1 MSEMDDLGIDRDVLL
16 QTFLAEAEETFAHME
31 QTLVALEK
39 RPNDDQLLHGL
50 FRDAHTIKG
59 AAGLVGGFDPVRDV
73 AHDLEDV
80 LERMRKR
87 TLAVNDVL
95 VTLLLRSVDVLRSA
109 VTECSGGAAEPSEV
123 TLAFR
128 RELAAAATGGLEVDK
143 GAPPAPPTPAGG
155 GAAGGGAGAGGGG
168 GGDEPHSPQQ
178 PGGNRSLRVD
188 VQKLDRML
196 DLSGEIA
203 IARGRLAEM
212 LERGEASHSE
222 ILEAHRET
230 DRLYLDLQELIM
242 KARMVPIGPS
252 FHQHVRTVR
261 DVATTQ
267 GKQARL
273 VVEGEDVEVDTAV
286 VEYVRDPLMHMVRNA
301 IDHGIE
307 SPEARRA
314 AGKDP
319 SGRLLLRAYHE
330 AGSMVIQVSDDGKGL
345 DKRKIADKAAAMG
358 LVAEGARLSD
368 EDVARVL
375 FEPGFST
382 AERVTDISGR
392 GVGMDVVRKNVEALR
407 GSVSIES
414 ELGKGTTV
422 TIRVPLTLAIIQG
435 FKVGIGDEAYILP
448 LDAVVECLELPE
460 SESASPHPTGVVN
473 LRGKPLPYLR
483 LRDHFALA
491 GARPAR
497 ENVVVV
503 QHGAQTAGVVVDALH
518 GESSTVIKPLG
529 TMFKGI
535 PGVAGSSILGN
546 GRVALIL
553 DVAGLLRE
561 ALRRAAARDAAAAA

>member
-1 MSEMDDLGIDRDVLL
+1 
-16 QTFLAEAEETFAHME
+16 
-31 QTLVALEK
+31 
-39 RPNDDQLLHGL
+39 
-50 FRDAHTIKG
+50 
-59 AAGLVGGFDPVRDV
+59 
-73 AHDLEDV
+73 
-80 LERMRKR
+80 
-87 TLAVNDVL
+87 
-95 VTLLLRSVDVLRSA
+95 
-109 VTECSGGAAEPSEV
+109 
-123 TLAFR
+123 
-128 RELAAAATGGLEVDK
+128 
-143 GAPPAPPTPAGG
+143 
-155 GAAGGGAGAGGGG
+155 
-168 GGDEPHSPQQ
+168 
-178 PGGNRSLRVD
+178 
-188 VQKLDRML
+188 
-196 DLSGEIA
+196 
-203 IARGRLAEM
+203 M
-212 LERGEASHSE
+212 LERGQASHTE

-252 FHQHVRTVR
+252 FHQHMRTVR
-261 DVATTQ
+261 DVATAQ

-307 SPEARRA
+307 SAEARRA

-319 SGRLLLRAYHE
+319 CGKLVLKAFHE
-330 AGSMVIQVSDDGKGL
+330 AGAMVIQVIDDGKGL
-345 DKRKIADKAAAMG
+345 DKRRIGEKAVAMG
-358 LVAEGARLSD
+358 LVADGTRIGD
-368 EDVARVL
+368 EDLARIL

-382 AERVTDISGR
+382 AEKITDISGR
-392 GVGMDVVRKNVEALR
+392 GVGMDVVRRNVEALR

-414 ELGKGTTV
+414 ESGRGTTV

-435 FKVGIGDEAYILP
+435 FKVGIGEEAYILP
-448 LDAVVECLELPE
+448 LDSVVECLELPA
-460 SESASPHPTGVVN
+460 SESGSPYACGVVN

-491 GARPAR
+491 SERPPR

-503 QHGAQTAGVVVDALH
+503 QHGAQIAGVVVDALH

-529 TMFKGI
+529 TMFKNI

-553 DVAGLLRE
+553 DVPGLLRE

>member
-1 MSEMDDLGIDRDVLL
+1 MSEMDDLGIDRDLLL
-16 QTFLAEAEETFAHME
+16 QTFLVEAEETFAHME

-59 AAGLVGGFDPVRDV
+59 ASGLVGGFDPVRDV

-80 LERMRKR
+80 LERLRKR

-95 VTLLLRSVDVLRSA
+95 VTLLLQSVDVLRRA
-109 VTECSGGAAEPSEV
+109 VTECAAGATAPSEATV
-123 TLAFR
+123 AFR
-128 RELAAAATGGLEVDK
+128 RKLADAAQGASTMDQ
-143 GAPPAPPTPAGG
+143 GAPPPPPSA
-155 GAAGGGAGAGGGG
+155 GAAAGEEA
-168 GGDEPHSPQQ
+168 HAAAQ
-178 PGGNRSLRVD
+178 PGSARSLRVD

-212 LERGEASHSE
+212 LERGQASHSE
-222 ILEAHRET
+222 LLEAHRET

-252 FHQHVRTVR
+252 FHQHLRTIR
-261 DVATTQ
+261 DVATLQ

-273 VVEGEDVEVDTAV
+273 VIEGEEVEVDTAV
-286 VEYVRDPLMHMVRNA
+286 VEYIRDPLMHMVRNA
-301 IDHGIE
+301 VDHGVE
-307 SPEARRA
+307 APEVRKA

-319 SGRLLLRAYHE
+319 CARLLLKAFHE
-330 AGSMVIQVSDDGKGL
+330 AGSMVIQVADDGSGL

-358 LVAEGARLSD
+358 LCPEGARLSD

-375 FEPGFST
+375 FEPGFSM
-382 AERVTDISGR
+382 AEKVTDISGR
-392 GVGMDVVRKNVEALR
+392 GVGMDVVRRNVEALR

-448 LDAVVECLELPE
+448 LDAVVECLELPAEE
-460 SESASPHPTGVVN
+460 SVAPRPCGVVN

-483 LRDHFALA
+483 LRDHFSLA
-491 GARPAR
+491 GARPER

-503 QHGAQTAGVVVDALH
+503 QHGAQTAGLVVDALH

-561 ALRRAAARDAAAAA
+561 ALRRAAARDAAAVAA

>member
-1 MSEMDDLGIDRDVLL
+1 MAGEDDLGIDRDVLL
-16 QTFLAEAEETFAHME
+16 QTFLVEAEETFGHME

-59 AAGLVGGFDPVRDV
+59 ASGLVGGFDPVRDV

-80 LERMRKR
+80 LERLRKR
-87 TLAVNDVL
+87 TLAVSDVL
-95 VTLLLRSVDVLRSA
+95 VTLLLRSVDVLRRA
-109 VTECSGGAAEPSEV
+109 VTECAGGATEPSE
-123 TLAFR
+123 TTAAFR
-128 RELAAAATGGLEVDK
+128 RKLADAAQGALEVDR
-143 GAPPAPPTPAGG
+143 GAPPPPPAGG
-155 GAAGGGAGAGGGG
+155 GNGG
-168 GGDEPHSPQQ
+168 GGDEPHAPQ
-178 PGGNRSLRVD
+178 PAGGARSLRVD

-222 ILEAHRET
+222 LLEAHRET

-252 FHQHVRTVR
+252 FHQHLRTVR
-261 DVATTQ
+261 DVATLR

-273 VVEGEDVEVDTAV
+273 VIEGEEVEVDTAV

-301 IDHGIE
+301 LDHGIE
-307 SPEARRA
+307 APEARSA

-319 SGRLLLRAYHE
+319 CGRLLLRAFHE
-330 AGSMVIQVSDDGKGL
+330 AGSMVIQVADDGKGL
-345 DKRKIADKAAAMG
+345 DKKRIAEKAAAMG
-358 LVAEGARLSD
+358 LVPEGARLSD
-368 EDVARVL
+368 EDIARVL

-382 AERVTDISGR
+382 AEKVTDISGR
-392 GVGMDVVRKNVEALR
+392 GVGMDVVRRNVEALR

-448 LDAVVECLELPE
+448 LDAVVECLELPPE
-460 SESASPHPTGVVN
+460 ETASARPCGVVN

-483 LRDHFALA
+483 LRDHFSLA
-491 GARPAR
+491 GARPPR

-561 ALRRAAARDAAAAA
+561 ALRRAAARDAAAAAA

>member
-1 MSEMDDLGIDRDVLL
+1 MAGEDDLGIDRDVLL
-16 QTFLAEAEETFAHME
+16 QTFLVEAEETFAHME

-39 RPNDDQLLHGL
+39 RPSDDQLLHGL

-59 AAGLVGGFDPVRDV
+59 ASGLVGGFDPVRDV

-80 LERMRKR
+80 LERLRKR

-95 VTLLLRSVDVLRSA
+95 VTLLLQSVDVLRRA
-109 VTECSGGAAEPSEV
+109 VTECSGGATEPSEATV
-123 TLAFR
+123 AFR
-128 RELAAAATGGLEVDK
+128 RKLADAAQGGLEVDR
-143 GAPPAPPTPAGG
+143 GAPPPPPAPGAAAAPAGSG
-155 GAAGGGAGAGGGG
+155 EGEHAPAGPAGA
-168 GGDEPHSPQQ
+168 S
-178 PGGNRSLRVD
+178 RSLRVD

-212 LERGEASHSE
+212 LERGEASHGE
-222 ILEAHRET
+222 LLEAHRET

-252 FHQHVRTVR
+252 FHQHQRTVR
-261 DVATTQ
+261 DVATVQ

-273 VVEGEDVEVDTAV
+273 VIEGEDVEVDTAV

-307 SPEARRA
+307 APEARKA

-319 SGRLLLRAYHE
+319 CGRLLLRAFHE
-330 AGSMVIQVSDDGKGL
+330 AGSMVIQVADDGKGL
-345 DKRKIADKAAAMG
+345 DKKRIAEKAAAMG
-358 LVAEGARLSD
+358 LVPEGARLGD

-382 AERVTDISGR
+382 ADKVTDISGR

-407 GSVSIES
+407 GSVAIES

-448 LDAVVECLELPE
+448 LDAVVECLELPPE
-460 SESASPHPTGVVN
+460 ESAAPRPCGVVN

-483 LRDHFALA
+483 LRDHFSLA
-491 GARPAR
+491 GARPPR

-529 TMFKGI
+529 TMFKSI